1 MKFTKK
7 IISGAKDMKC
17 NQMTMVFFCCE
28 GYEVF
33 TDIGDLRAEAKLPP
47 IFFPPFHSP
56 LCVEGLCY
64 RFLSNF
70 SMYPNLIER
79 YLHLE
84 PMI

>member
-28 GYEVF
+28 VF
-33 TDIGDLRAEAKLPP
+33 TDIGDLRAKAKLPP

-56 LCVEGLCY
+56 LCVEFDVGVIYQSL
-64 RFLSNF
+64 
-70 SMYPNLIER
+70 
-79 YLHLE
+79 
-84 PMI
+84 